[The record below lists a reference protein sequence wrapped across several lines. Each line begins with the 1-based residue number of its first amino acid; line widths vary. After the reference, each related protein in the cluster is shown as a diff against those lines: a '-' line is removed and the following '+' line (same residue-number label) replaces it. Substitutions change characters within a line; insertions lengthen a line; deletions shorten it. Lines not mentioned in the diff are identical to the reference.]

1 MTDREFQ
8 LDELPD
14 DALKAIIQQLS
25 TYTRRD
31 LCLVS
36 RKWRRLIAESW
47 DAIAISLQGAN
58 YLDSASFQLKWL
70 LSLQLQQLQKLSL
83 ALKGVEL
90 SGIEVDYLLGPL
102 LDVLEQGGFPQ
113 LQSLYLAAD
122 MSLPGPLCHNS
133 LQFLWLD
140 VYALTAAIECPQLLQ
155 LRLCTVSMPGPPLFS
170 EEALKPLQ
178 QLTKLLLRFHA
189 CFLDDP
195 NASWFVTNG
204 LSYLSALQHAGIVLP
219 TSVNMAMLRQ
229 PVFPTQLSHLELYCN
244 ELTLSADAVIALTKV
259 PNLCIQYLSL
269 TLPETGYAHGTF
281 GDLRSLLDSKT
292 AKFDTSVEGLSG
304 FVDVP

>member
-47 DAIAISLQGAN
+47 NTIAISLQGAN

-70 LSLQLQQLQKLSL
+70 LSLQLQQLQKLTL

-90 SGIEVDYLLGPL
+90 TGIEVDYLLGPL

-113 LQSLYLAAD
+113 LQTLYLAAD
-122 MSLPGPLCHNS
+122 MSLPGPLCHNKLQS
-133 LQFLWLD
+133 LILD
-140 VYALTAAIECPQLLQ
+140 VYALTAFIKCPQLVELS
-155 LRLCTVSMPGPPLFS
+155 LCAVSMPGPTWFS

-178 QLTKLLLRFHA
+178 QLTKLQLSFHA

-195 NASWFVTNG
+195 NASWFVTDG
-204 LSYLSALQHAGIVLP
+204 LSYLSALQHAVITLP
-219 TSVNMAMLRQ
+219 RSVNVAMLRQ
-229 PVFPTQLSHLELYCN
+229 PVFPTQLSHLELYCY
-244 ELTLSADAVIALTKV
+244 ELVLRVDAVKALITV
-259 PNLCIQYLSL
+259 PNLYIQHKSL
-269 TLPETGYAHGTF
+269 TLPAGGHDLGTLQ
-281 GDLRSLLDSKT
+281 DLLSVLDTKI
-292 AKFDTSVEGLSG
+292 AKF
-304 FVDVP
+304 VPGGWSQCHIDIQP